1 MAERRP
7 TSFEFSGDAGRY
19 RLSGVAGFGNGRAL
33 LEQGSAA
40 FQGQAAVE
48 VDLSGVTS
56 TDSAG
61 LAVLLTWV
69 ERARANGQRLRF
81 EGLPGQLVAIARV
94 CGVESML
101 AASAG
106 S

>member
-1 MAERRP
+1 MAEQRP
-7 TSFEFSGDAGRY
+7 TTFELSGADGRY
-19 RLSGVAGFGNGRAL
+19 RLAGVAGFGNGRAL
-33 LEQGSAA
+33 LLRGTGA
-40 FQGQAAVE
+40 FRGQAAVE

-69 ERARANGQRLRF
+69 QHARATGQQLRF
-81 EGLPGQLVAIARV
+81 DGLPPQLAAIARV

-101 AASAG
+101 AAAAG